1 MVVILPIGLDMR
13 EQHRSPIA
21 SELLDTG
28 PAAEYLGI
36 RGHTLEVW
44 RTSGRY
50 GLPFVKVGRRVK
62 YRRADLD
69 RFLAARTVGT
79 FEAEGA

>member
-1 MVVILPIGLDMR
+1 MPA
-13 EQHRSPIA
+13 EANTAPIA
-21 SELLDTG
+21 PELLDTG

-62 YRRADLD
+62 YRRTDLD
-69 RFLAARTVGT
+69 RFLDARTVGT
-79 FEAEGA
+79 LDAAGAD